1 MISIHRLTSSFHF
14 KSIERKILV
23 LIIVSCGTIMIVTGV
38 CFSYYE
44 RYQSNRYQ
52 YQHISHFV
60 NVITPGLEQAMVSK
74 DLKKAEAILKTLRHL
89 AEIEDVVLFDDKQQ
103 FLFSYQAV
111 NAQNISEDV
120 FEETQKKHSK
130 FARYSYPLHQKM
142 GVTLGTLHVIINPSY
157 VQREVGRVQL
167 LLMVELFFLLIVA
180 YLCTYFFTRQ
190 ILQPIQSLIYAAK
203 QIEVRQNFNWQ
214 VPNPYHD
221 EFGTLI
227 DAFNTMLRQIESM
240 QAYLDDIINCMPSC
254 LIGLS
259 PTWDITVWNQIA
271 VAWSGHTKQS
281 LQYMSLGQALPMLQS
296 HLTTIQQAMLEQQ
309 IAYIEPYLHDENY
322 YTAVVYPLS
331 VPEMGC
337 VIQVNDCTTQVKME
351 HTLIQ
356 HEKMMSVGGLAA
368 GMAHELNN
376 PLGGILQQAQNIE
389 RRLLQ
394 DLPAN
399 QQVAD
404 TLQIELQ
411 KIQAYCQMRDIP
423 KLLSGM
429 QSLGRRAS
437 DIIHR
442 MLQFAK
448 PAPQEMHSVPVKQLF
463 DHTLSLIGHD
473 PLMQSVI
480 ITEDV
485 PKDLPEVPCIASEI
499 EQVLFNIFQNA
510 LHAMRDRETKVLKLS
525 AFLQDQYVCLQ
536 ICDTGA
542 GMDEALMKK
551 IFEPFFTTK
560 PPELGTGLGLSVSY
574 FIVNVRHRGD
584 IFVTSEVGQGSCFK
598 VCLPHAP
605 IN

>member
-1 MISIHRLTSSFHF
+1 MVGMHRLTRSFHF
-14 KSIERKILV
+14 KSIERKILI
-23 LIIVSCGTIMIVTGV
+23 LIIVTCGTIMIVTGI

-44 RYQSNRYQ
+44 RYQSSRYQ
-52 YQHISHFV
+52 YQHISHLV
-60 NVITPGLEQAMVSK
+60 HVITPGLQQAIAAN
-74 DLKKAEAILKTLRHL
+74 DLKKSEAILKTLRHL
-89 AEIEDVVLFDDKQQ
+89 SEIEDVVLFNENHE
-103 FLFSYQAV
+103 FLFSYQASDRY
-111 NAQNISEDV
+111 NISESV
-120 FEETQKKHSK
+120 FEEQQKKRSK
-130 FARYSYPLHQKM
+130 FSMYSYPLYQKA
-142 GVTLGTLHVIINPSY
+142 GQTVGTLYVVINPSY
-157 VQREVGRVQL
+157 VQKEVGRVQL

-180 YLCTYFFTRQ
+180 YLCSYFFTRQ
-190 ILQPIQSLIYAAK
+190 ILRPIQSLIYAAK
-203 QIEVRQNFNWQ
+203 QIEARQNFNWQ

-240 QAYLDDIINCMPSC
+240 QGYLDDIINCMPSC
-254 LIGLS
+254 LVGLS
-259 PTWDITVWNQIA
+259 PTWEITAWNQIA
-271 VAWSGHTKQS
+271 VEWSGHSKQS
-281 LQYMSLGQALPMLQS
+281 LQYVSLGQALPMLQS
-296 HLTTIQQAMLEQQ
+296 HLTTIQQAMLEQKT
-309 IAYIEPYLHDENY
+309 AYIEPYLHEEHY
-322 YTAVVYPLS
+322 YSAVVYPLS

-337 VIQVNDCTTQVKME
+337 VIQVNDCTTHVKIE

-394 DLPAN
+394 DLPVN

-411 KIQAYCQMRDIP
+411 KIHTYCQMRDIP

-437 DIIHR
+437 EIIHR

-448 PAPQEMHSVPVKQLF
+448 PAPQEMHAVPVKQLF
-463 DHTLSLIGHD
+463 DHALSLIGHD
-473 PLMQSVI
+473 SLMQAVI

-485 PKDLPEVPCIASEI
+485 PKDLPEVLCIASEI
-499 EQVLFNIFQNA
+499 EQVLLNIFQNA
-510 LHAMRDRETKVLKLS
+510 LHAMRDSELKVLKLS
-525 AFLQDQYVCLQ
+525 AFLKDQYVCLQ
-536 ICDTGA
+536 ITDTGT
-542 GMDEALMKK
+542 GMNEALIKK

-584 IFVTSEVGQGSCFK
+584 IFVTSEVGQGACFK
-598 VCLPHAP
+598 VCLPYHR
-605 IN
+605 